1 MKSPTVAPLIATS
14 LVRLHTF
21 EIEEVRSLN
30 EPGEAGLWKKLF
42 LFVNSAKGI
51 MFHGSMLCKGRHCK
65 THYYYF
71 SDSSGVAVL
80 ENELNLVESEINW
93 LRECLA
99 REQVSI
105 GNGSEEEE
113 GGDGILFGCE
123 IVLCHNDLLC
133 GNILLCPSEVP
144 GSVEKAV
151 LIDYEYSMY
160 NYRAFDIA
168 NHFCGITFRTYIPIP
183 SRCRFIIFIQYVCM
197 YCMNVCMERYSNIL
211 LKIHLVECSRFILSP
226 YIHLR
231 ICFYCRMLWI

>member
-42 LFVNSAKGI
+42 LFVNSAKGM
-51 MFHGSMLCKGRHCK
+51 MFHGSMFCEGRHCK
-65 THYYYF
+65 THSYHF

-80 ENELNLVESEINW
+80 ESELNLVESEIKW

-99 REQVSI
+99 REHVSI
-105 GNGSEEEE
+105 GNGSREEEE

-144 GSVEKAV
+144 GSEKAV

-168 NHFCGITFRTYIPIP
+168 NHFCGITFRTYIL
-183 SRCRFIIFIQYVCM
+183 RFNYF
-197 YCMNVCMERYSNIL
+197 NVLDS
-211 LKIHLVECSRFILSP
+211 F
-226 YIHLR
+226 
-231 ICFYCRMLWI
+231 